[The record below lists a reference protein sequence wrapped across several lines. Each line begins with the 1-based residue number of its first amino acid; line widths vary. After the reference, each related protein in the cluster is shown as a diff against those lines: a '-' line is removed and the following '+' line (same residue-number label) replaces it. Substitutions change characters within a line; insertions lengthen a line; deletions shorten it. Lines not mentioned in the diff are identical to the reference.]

1 MLGCWQFND
10 DIWSL
15 TEVLMVLRNLTSYC
29 NLEHVISWD
38 FQSPSLASLLGM
50 ATMGGYGMPGVVPMG
65 GMGGPN
71 NPNLMPI
78 GGMGG
83 GHMGGQQGGGMGGG
97 GPGGPMGGNMGGGMD
112 RGGGGGY
119 GNQQPPG
126 MGTGGQMSGMGGGG
140 RKGDGILN
148 LRVLATRE
156 EVLTLIDTK
165 QVWLSYNYIF
175 RCITSLALMKHCYNN
190 WDNRLA
196 RTDLVRCKK
205 VPWNISFPDW
215 RWNILLRPRRPR
227 ESDHLLRQRGHHLQG
242 LLSRLQVVVYLTY
255 QSAYKLVI
263 SESYGSL
270 SEACRSPTTLDLWF
284 FGWPCPPSSVAPSSA
299 SRLKIMKTAW
309 SLIRVKPWSLK

>member
-1 MLGCWQFND
+1 MEFDL
-10 DIWSL
+10 L
-15 TEVLMVLRNLTSYC
+15 LY
-29 NLEHVISWD
+29 NLEHVISGD
-38 FQSPSLASLLGM
+38 FQSPSPASLLGM

-97 GPGGPMGGNMGGGMD
+97 GPGGPMAGNMGGGMD

-165 QVWLSYNYIF
+165 QV
-175 RCITSLALMKHCYNN
+175 
-190 WDNRLA
+190 
-196 RTDLVRCKK
+196 
-205 VPWNISFPDW
+205 
-215 RWNILLRPRRPR
+215 
-227 ESDHLLRQRGHHLQG
+227 
-242 LLSRLQVVVYLTY
+242 
-255 QSAYKLVI
+255 
-263 SESYGSL
+263 
-270 SEACRSPTTLDLWF
+270 
-284 FGWPCPPSSVAPSSA
+284 
-299 SRLKIMKTAW
+299 
-309 SLIRVKPWSLK
+309 